1 MTLTGSDIGHWAVKR
16 AVPVG
21 NGYLGGPWGAVDV
34 IYLNF
39 NKAFDS
45 LPLYPGC

>member
-1 MTLTGSDIGHWAVKR
+1 MVSVSGDAGYLLVKW

-21 NGYLGGPWGAVDV
+21 GSGLSRQYETVDV

-39 NKAFDS
+39 NKAFDTIS
-45 LPLYPGC
+45 